1 MISSSSERTH
11 VHDVVKLLYN
21 KFGQGVKQ
29 RTVSAVNVFLIFL
42 VISLL
47 CRCYMRYIVY
57 DVETIMTYVNCQ

>member
-29 RTVSAVNVFLIFL
+29 RTVSSGQCFSYFFSYFFAL
-42 VISLL
+42 SLL
-47 CRCYMRYIVY
+47 YALNSV
-57 DVETIMTYVNCQ
+57 